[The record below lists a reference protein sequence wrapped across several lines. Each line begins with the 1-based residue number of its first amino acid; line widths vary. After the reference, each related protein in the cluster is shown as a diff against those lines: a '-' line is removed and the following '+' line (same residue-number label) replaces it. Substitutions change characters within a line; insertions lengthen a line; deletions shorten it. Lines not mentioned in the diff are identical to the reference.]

1 MTDTVRIY
9 YVGRKAAKKD
19 NLMRDSGRVW
29 EGYGTYHDVW
39 APDAPKYLKHPDVW
53 SDKKP
58 SGKQAPEAPPA
69 TDDGEQDATAA
80 DDSAGE
86 YENDERMSA
95 IIEAIQRL
103 GSEDYTTQGK
113 PKVNAVVSACGFSVS
128 ASEIAD
134 AVHYLSNQAA

>member
-1 MTDTVRIY
+1 MTETVRIY

-19 NLMRDSGRVW
+19 NIMRDSGRVW
-29 EGYGTYHDVW
+29 EGYGSHHDVW

-58 SGKQAPEAPPA
+58 SGKQAPAPEPVA
-69 TDDGEQDATAA
+69 ESDPDATAETNPE
-80 DDSAGE
+80 GE
-86 YENDERMSA
+86 YAGDERMSA

-103 GSEDYTTQGK
+103 GREDYTTQGK

-134 AVHYLSNQAA
+134 AMHYLSKQVA